1 MKKRT
6 AWILVAGVA
15 ALAVGVAA
23 VGVLAVAMKGR
34 GSTLSSRSYL
44 YLDLDGEI
52 PEQPSSELGTFLE
65 RRPPSLRALLDSLD
79 RGATDPRISAVVVR
93 VGSLPDSG
101 WATVQEL
108 RDGIARFKRAGKPA
122 YAFVE
127 SCGNKEYY
135 LATACTRIYAVPTAL
150 LDVTGL
156 AAEVTFL
163 RGTLDKLGVQAQFE
177 GVGKYKNAPNQ
188 YTERGFTEPHREQ
201 MDDLVDALYGEY
213 VAAVGKSRS
222 KSQQQV
228 QAIIDAGPYDGRS
241 AAKAGL
247 VDELLYADQVSDRLN
262 HAERVNPGRY
272 VRTSR
277 GFGLDGRPKIAL
289 VYAVGEIVSGESRS
303 SPLGG
308 TFAGSDTVGHALRE
322 AGDDDDVRAI
332 LLRVDSPGGSGTAS
346 DVIWREVQ
354 KARKSKPVIVSMG
367 DLAASGGYYIA
378 MGSDGIVAQP
388 GTITGSI
395 GVFGGK
401 FSLRGLYEKI
411 GLSKEILK
419 RGQHA
424 DLFTEFRPWTDEER
438 AAIRELMTAFYREF
452 VTKAAEGRR
461 KKYEDIDSVAQGR
474 VWTGREALQHG
485 LVDRLGGMDVALD
498 LAKERAGI
506 RKDQDVRVVVLP
518 ERKGL
523 LETLLERQEEGVESR
538 LPRDVTLLLRWAEVL
553 GNGRPVARLP
563 FDLRVR

>member
-1 MKKRT
+1 
-6 AWILVAGVA
+6 
-15 ALAVGVAA
+15 
-23 VGVLAVAMKGR
+23 
-34 GSTLSSRSYL
+34 
-44 YLDLDGEI
+44 
-52 PEQPSSELGTFLE
+52 
-65 RRPPSLRALLDSLD
+65 
-79 RGATDPRISAVVVR
+79 
-93 VGSLPDSG
+93 
-101 WATVQEL
+101 
-108 RDGIARFKRAGKPA
+108 
-122 YAFVE
+122 
-127 SCGNKEYY
+127 
-135 LATACTRIYAVPTAL
+135 
-150 LDVTGL
+150 
-156 AAEVTFL
+156 
-163 RGTLDKLGVQAQFE
+163 
-177 GVGKYKNAPNQ
+177 
-188 YTERGFTEPHREQ
+188 
-201 MDDLVDALYGEY
+201 
-213 VAAVGKSRS
+213 
-222 KSQQQV
+222 
-228 QAIIDAGPYDGRS
+228 
-241 AAKAGL
+241 
-247 VDELLYADQVSDRLN
+247 
-262 HAERVNPGRY
+262 
-272 VRTSR
+272 
-277 GFGLDGRPKIAL
+277 
-289 VYAVGEIVSGESRS
+289 
-303 SPLGG
+303 
-308 TFAGSDTVGHALRE
+308 
-322 AGDDDDVRAI
+322 
-332 LLRVDSPGGSGTAS
+332 
-346 DVIWREVQ
+346 VQ